1 MIFGFLCLL
10 SLRIIPKSVYIAA
23 KGITSLCFMLWR
35 WQPTPVFL
43 PGELHGQGSL
53 AAAGQGSLAAA
64 GHGVLKSW
72 TRLSYFHFTIFP
84 CIYVPH
90 ILYPFVSEHLGCC
103 HVSAGINSAAKN
115 IGVHVSF

>member
-1 MIFGFLCLL
+1 
-10 SLRIIPKSVYIAA
+10 
-23 KGITSLCFMLWR
+23 MLWR

-53 AAAGQGSLAAA
+53 AAAG
-64 GHGVLKSW
+64 HGVLKSW
-72 TRLSYFHFTIFP
+72 TRLSYFLFTTFP

-103 HVSAGINSAAKN
+103 RVLAGINSAAKI

>member
-1 MIFGFLCLL
+1 MIFVFLCLI

-23 KGITSLCFMLWR
+23 KGIASLCFMLWR

-43 PGELHGQGSL
+43 PGEFH
-53 AAAGQGSLAAA
+53 GQGSLAAA

-84 CIYVPH
+84 CVYMYH
-90 ILYPFVSEHLGCC
+90 IFFIPLSVSEHLGCC
-103 HVSAGINSAAKN
+103 HVLAGINSAAKN